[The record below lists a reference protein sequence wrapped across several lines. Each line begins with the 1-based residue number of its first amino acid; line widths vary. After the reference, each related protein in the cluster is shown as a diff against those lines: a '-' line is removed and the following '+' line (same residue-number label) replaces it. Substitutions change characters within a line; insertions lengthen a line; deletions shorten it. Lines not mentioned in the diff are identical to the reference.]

1 MQHAFIKEWH
11 LAGNYDGIHLAGR
24 IYDHLR
30 LPDGYEA
37 ATSVIQDICRKSKG
51 SNIYY
56 VRTENTLYTVNMD
69 ELSPH
74 EQSLDVFDIDEDADN
89 EDLKCFTRKNPEG
102 RDFYLKI
109 KAEVKRFQ
117 AQNSESGYIGEET
130 ELPASLSGEGVQEP
144 ERFLDEYWLD
154 IFWEHQVG
162 GPEFHVPF

>member
-11 LAGNYDGIHLAGR
+11 LDGNFDGIHLAGR
-24 IYDHLR
+24 IYDHPR

-37 ATSVIQDICRKSKG
+37 ATSVIQDVCRKSKG

-56 VRTENTLYTVNMD
+56 VRTENTLYTVNMN
-69 ELSPH
+69 ELSPY

-109 KAEVKRFQ
+109 KAEVKRFE
-117 AQNSESGYIGEET
+117 AQNSESGYIEEET
-130 ELPASLSGEGVQEP
+130 GLPASLQKEGAQEP
-144 ERFLDEYWLD
+144 ERFLDQYQLSYLNWNNAD
-154 IFWEHQVG
+154 G
-162 GPEFHVPF
+162 SPF